1 MNESARH
8 SLRISGK
15 HAEQLLDNFGKIIHY
30 QSCLEEDSGQDQLR
44 TLSRFTRSVENLV
57 PDLLPFSSQPK
68 LIPKILKILHFLNF
82 PSTEISVCL
91 MHRSAQA
98 ITFTFFLLLKQRPE
112 SDEKIFM
119 ASVLQVCKS
128 FQMHSKEAGNLIE

>member
-1 MNESARH
+1 MDESARH

-98 ITFTFFLLLKQRPE
+98 ITFTFFL
-112 SDEKIFM
+112 SISISININITFTSFIFINININFC
-119 ASVLQVCKS
+119 VLSRIAIAC
-128 FQMHSKEAGNLIE
+128 